1 MTATG
6 TFFRASQQYKVSSIF
21 HIQVVDMAMKQAAK
35 IRFGGKLS
43 GEYSVARIVLS
54 LLFALGLFLSISPQG
69 RAIARTTRQKGEH
82 LVLEGAFASRWRA
95 GYNKKGSFLWL
106 IGSQLFSVTI

>member
-1 MTATG
+1 
-6 TFFRASQQYKVSSIF
+6 
-21 HIQVVDMAMKQAAK
+21 MAMKQAAK

-106 IGSQLFSVTI
+106 IGSQLFSATIL